1 MTASGRLTAPGV
13 ESAGPIDASP
23 DAAVR
28 IERGQAILDAWIV
41 PWDTATFGFPVA
53 EIREIRADR
62 AADLP
67 AVLDAFRTWA
77 DAARVRLASCRLDH
91 DRLRE
96 SIALE
101 AAGFRFIELVYEP
114 VLDPLPD
121 VAVPDHP
128 IVIAPATAA
137 DLEPIAAVAREAFTT
152 GRFALDPRLDPTLNG
167 RRYAGWVESS
177 FAGSRQTVLKATLGG
192 ELAGFFIVEDLASPG
207 DAEAPGD
214 GGPAA
219 SGHGAYWHLTAIAPA
234 WQGRGIGRSVWQ
246 AMLRRARSEGAAWVR
261 TTISGHNVAV
271 LNLYARLGFR
281 FTSPRLTFHW
291 LRDESASPP
300 PPIARSA
307 P

>member
-1 MTASGRLTAPGV
+1 MTAGGRLAAPAVGTAGATGAR
-13 ESAGPIDASP
+13 SD
-23 DAAVR
+23 DAVR
-28 IERGQAILDAWIV
+28 IERGSAVLDAWIV
-41 PWDTATFGFPVA
+41 PWDTATFGFGVA

-67 AVLDAFRTWA
+67 AVIAAFRAWS

-121 VAVPDHP
+121 VAAPDHP
-128 IVIAPATAA
+128 IVIAAAIAA
-137 DLEPIAAVAREAFTT
+137 DLEPIAAIAREAFTT

-207 DAEAPGD
+207 DAEAGSE
-214 GGPAA
+214 GGPPV
-219 SGHGAYWHLTAIAPA
+219 SRHGAYWHLTAIAPA

-246 AMLRRARSEGAAWVR
+246 AMLRRARSEGATWVR

-281 FTSPRLTFHW
+281 FTTPRLTLHW
-291 LRDESASPP
+291 LRDEDGQPAA
-300 PPIARSA
+300 PIATSA